1 MRLRPLARRSI
12 SSKLAVSFEAL
23 MSLKMSKFGA
33 RMTRTGPWLAVGLAL
48 GGCTVGPHFQ
58 TPAPPQASGYT
69 ATPLPART
77 AASPGP
83 DGGAQRFVE
92 GADIQGQ
99 WWTLFQSPALDALV
113 AQALKANPD
122 AEAALA
128 ALRASQELAAA
139 DRGALLPSADLG
151 YSLSRQKTSALL
163 ASPLASNVETF
174 TLHTAQVTVGY
185 VPDVFGGLHRQ
196 AETSAA
202 QAEAQRF
209 QAEATYLTL
218 TANLVAAAIQQASL
232 ADQVAA
238 TRALIAD
245 NQRALDVVRRQ
256 FQLGE
261 TSRADVAA
269 QETLVAQAQQT
280 LPPLEK
286 ALAQQGDLIADLTGR
301 IPSQAP
307 AEPIALG
314 SLALPAELP
323 VSLPSRLAQQRPDV
337 RAAEANLHAAS
348 AQVGVAMA
356 ARLPT
361 FPITAALGGQS
372 PTLTTLLA
380 NGNTFWAVTGAVAQ
394 PVFRGGA
401 LLHRQRAAE
410 ATLDQ
415 AKAQYRST
423 VLTAFQNV
431 ADALRAIEIDARALQ
446 AAAATQKS
454 AADSLAVAR
463 QQFTA
468 GQASVLPMLT
478 AQQAEQ
484 QAQLAVIQARAA
496 RLADTAALFQSLGG
510 GWWNRTDIPGPQ
522 ASATSLGR
530 E

>member
-1 MRLRPLARRSI
+1 M
-12 SSKLAVSFEAL
+12 SKL
-23 MSLKMSKFGA
+23 GA
-33 RMTRTGPWLAVGLAL
+33 RMMLPGPWLAVGLAL
-48 GGCTVGPHFQ
+48 SGCAVGPRFR
-58 TPAPPQASGYT
+58 TPAAPDAARYTQA
-69 ATPLPART
+69 PLPART
-77 AASPGP
+77 AVSPGP
-83 DGGAQRFVE
+83 NGGAQRFAE

-99 WWTLFQSPALDALV
+99 WWTLFRSPDLDALMSR
-113 AQALKANPD
+113 ALKANPD
-122 AEAALA
+122 AQAALA

-139 DRGALLPSADLG
+139 DRGALLPTADLG
-151 YSLSRQKTSALL
+151 YQLARQRTSAIA
-163 ASPLASNVETF
+163 ASPLASNAQTF

-196 AETSAA
+196 AESSAA

-245 NQRALDVVRRQ
+245 DRQALEVVRRQ

-261 TSRADVAA
+261 ASRADVASE
-269 QETLVAQAQQT
+269 ETLVAQAQQT

-301 IPSQAP
+301 LPSEAQA
-307 AEPIALG
+307 APIALAG
-314 SLALPAELP
+314 LTLPADLP
-323 VSLPSRLAQQRPDV
+323 VSLPSNLARQRPDI

-356 ARLPT
+356 ARLPA
-361 FPITAALGGQS
+361 FPLTANLGGQS
-372 PTLTTLLA
+372 GTVPGLF
-380 NGNTFWAVTGAVAQ
+380 NGDDTFWTLTGAVAQ

-415 AKAQYRST
+415 VKAQYRST
-423 VLTAFQNV
+423 VLAAFQNV

-446 AAAATQKS
+446 AATAARQS
-454 AADSLAVAR
+454 AADSLALAR
-463 QQFTA
+463 QQFIA
-468 GQASVLPMLT
+468 GQTSVLAMLS
-478 AQQAEQ
+478 AQQAER
-484 QAQLAVIQARAA
+484 QAQLVVIQARAA
-496 RLADTAALFQSLGG
+496 RLSDTAALFQSLGG
-510 GWWNRTDIPGPQ
+510 GWWNRTDVPGAQ
-522 ASATSLGR
+522 ASAASLGR

>member
-1 MRLRPLARRSI
+1 MMGSVAWLAAG
-12 SSKLAVSFEAL
+12 LAVQ
-23 MSLKMSKFGA
+23 GC
-33 RMTRTGPWLAVGLAL
+33 AVG
-48 GGCTVGPHFQ
+48 PQFQ
-58 TPAPPQASGYT
+58 TPLAPDAARYTQA
-69 ATPLPART
+69 PLPART

-83 DGGAQRFVE
+83 DGGAQRFAE

-99 WWTLFQSPALDALV
+99 WWTLFGSPDLDALV
-113 AQALKANPD
+113 AQALNANPD
-122 AEAALA
+122 AQAALA

-139 DRGALLPSADLG
+139 DRGALLPTADLN
-151 YSLSRQKTSALL
+151 YQLTRQRTSAIA
-163 ASPLASNVETF
+163 ASPLASNAQTF

-196 AETSAA
+196 AESSAA

-232 ADQVAA
+232 ADQIAA

-245 NQRALDVVRRQ
+245 DQQALDVIRRQ

-261 TSRADVAA
+261 ASRADVAA

-280 LPPLEK
+280 LPPLDK

-301 IPSQAP
+301 LPSQAQ
-307 AEPIALG
+307 AEP
-314 SLALPAELP
+314 LALASLTLPADLP
-323 VSLPSRLAQQRPDV
+323 VSVPSSLTRQRPDI

-356 ARLPT
+356 ARLPA
-361 FPITAALGGQS
+361 FPLTANLGGQAGTF
-372 PTLTTLLA
+372 PGLF
-380 NGNTFWAVTGAVAQ
+380 NGDDAFWALTGSVAQ

-410 ATLDQ
+410 ASLDQ

-423 VLTAFQNV
+423 VLASFQNV

-446 AAAATQKS
+446 AATATEAS

-468 GQASVLPMLT
+468 GQTSILPMLT
-478 AQQAEQ
+478 AQQAQ
-484 QAQLAVIQARAA
+484 RQARLAVIQARAA
-496 RLADTAALFQSLGG
+496 RLGDTAALFQALGG
-510 GWWNRTDIPGPQ
+510 GWWNRNDVPGAQ
-522 ASATSLGR
+522 ASAASLGR